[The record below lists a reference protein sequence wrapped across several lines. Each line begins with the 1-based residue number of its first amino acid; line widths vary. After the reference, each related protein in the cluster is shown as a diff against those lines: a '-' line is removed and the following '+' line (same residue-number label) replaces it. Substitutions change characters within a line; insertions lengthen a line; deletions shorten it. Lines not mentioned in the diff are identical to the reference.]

1 MAGFIQQLSK
11 RGLTIAAITSATL
24 LASWLSQPVAA
35 IATTPAA
42 AGETLP
48 ASDTQANRRFA
59 NRRFANQFCPEDLA
73 PAMDAIVRRSQF
85 ATADWGIEVYALV
98 DERPLYAHN
107 SQRFLIPASNIKL
120 LTTAAAI
127 HAILDQAPDRLW
139 TFRDDLNLVNRDSN
153 NARAD
158 ELLRSIGGQSR
169 VKAVLEP
176 LGVDPDSYVQADGS
190 GLSRSNKAEPA
201 TFVALLKG
209 MYETDES
216 GLFYDSLPVGGVN
229 GTLRSRFQG
238 TAAQGKVHAKTG
250 TLRGVRA
257 LSGYLETNDYGTVI
271 FSIMVN
277 QPGQSGSTMLAA
289 IDEMVLTMTQLESCD

>member
-1 MAGFIQQLSK
+1 MTRFIQQLSK

-24 LASWLSQPVAA
+24 FTSWLNQPVAA
-35 IATTPAA
+35 ITAPAA
-42 AGETLP
+42 AAGATLP
-48 ASDTQANRRFA
+48 TSDVQAD
-59 NRRFANQFCPEDLA
+59 RRFANQFCPEDLA
-73 PAMDAIVRRSQF
+73 PAIDAIVRRSQF
-85 ATADWGIEVYALV
+85 ATADWGIEVYALT
-98 DERPLYAHN
+98 DEQSLYAHN

-158 ELLRSIGGQSR
+158 ELLQSLGGQSR
-169 VKAVLEP
+169 VKAMLAP

-190 GLSRSNKAEPA
+190 GLSRSNKAEPS

-216 GLFYDSLPVGGVN
+216 GLFYDSLPIGGVN
-229 GTLRSRFQG
+229 GTLRNRFQG